1 MSSSIGTGYSR
12 NTRKL
17 FIQSWWRL
25 QDSFSSCF
33 KSCRRGTGYSSN
45 TRKLFIQ
52 SWWRLQDSS
61 SSFIKSI
68 SRKKGY
74 CLKSTKPLI
83 YHIER
88 VSVMFVKPNCK
99 TLTFQNCNSVTLE
112 SSHRLAETGSKP
124 AGKGINSGTVICLTA
139 THEFTPR
146 RKLQFDTYLRF
157 FKVPTQNETSW
168 SADL

>member
-1 MSSSIGTGYSR
+1 MLWNSIKAYIGGELDLTQVQEELGIPATPENWSFRVDGGSR
-12 NTRKL
+12 TVL
-17 FIQSWWRL
+17 PPF
-25 QDSFSSCF
+25 
-33 KSCRRGTGYSSN
+33 
-45 TRKLFIQ
+45 
-52 SWWRLQDSS
+52 
-61 SSFIKSI
+61 KSI

>member
-1 MSSSIGTGYSR
+1 MLWNSIKAYIGGELELTQVQEELGIPATPENWSFRVDGGSR
-12 NTRKL
+12 TVL
-17 FIQSWWRL
+17 PPF
-25 QDSFSSCF
+25 
-33 KSCRRGTGYSSN
+33 
-45 TRKLFIQ
+45 
-52 SWWRLQDSS
+52 
-61 SSFIKSI
+61 KSI

-99 TLTFQNCNSVTLE
+99 TLTFQNCNAVTLE
-112 SSHRLAETGSKP
+112 SSHRLAKTGSKP

-146 RKLQFDTYLRF
+146 RKLQFDTYSRF

-168 SADL
+168 SSDL

>member
-1 MSSSIGTGYSR
+1 MLWNSIKAYIGGELELTQIQEELGIPATQENWSFRVDGGSR
-12 NTRKL
+12 TVL
-17 FIQSWWRL
+17 PPF
-25 QDSFSSCF
+25 
-33 KSCRRGTGYSSN
+33 
-45 TRKLFIQ
+45 
-52 SWWRLQDSS
+52 
-61 SSFIKSI
+61 KSI

-83 YHIER
+83 YHLER

>member
-1 MSSSIGTGYSR
+1 MKQHQSIYWRGTWSPSSS
-12 NTRKL
+12 
-17 FIQSWWRL
+17 
-25 QDSFSSCF
+25 
-33 KSCRRGTGYSSN
+33 RGTGYYSN
-45 TRKLFIQ
+45 TRKLLF
-52 SWWRLQDSS
+52 RVDGDSRTVLPP
-61 SSFIKSI
+61 FKSI

-99 TLTFQNCNSVTLE
+99 TLTFQNCNAVTLE
-112 SSHRLAETGSKP
+112 SSHRLAKTGSKP

-157 FKVPTQNETSW
+157 FKVATPEWNK
-168 SADL
+168 LIIRPIIK

>member
-1 MSSSIGTGYSR
+1 MLWNSIKAYIGGELELTQVQEELGIPATPENWSFRVDGGSR
-12 NTRKL
+12 TVL
-17 FIQSWWRL
+17 PPF
-25 QDSFSSCF
+25 
-33 KSCRRGTGYSSN
+33 
-45 TRKLFIQ
+45 
-52 SWWRLQDSS
+52 
-61 SSFIKSI
+61 KSI

-124 AGKGINSGTVICLTA
+124 AGKGINSGTVICLIA

-146 RKLQFDTYLRF
+146 RKLQFDIYLRF

>member
-1 MSSSIGTGYSR
+1 MLWNSIKAYIGGELDLPQVQEELDIPVTPE
-12 NTRKL
+12 NC
-17 FIQSWWRL
+17 
-25 QDSFSSCF
+25 SFRVDEDF
-33 KSCRRGTGYSSN
+33 RTV
-45 TRKLFIQ
+45 LPPF
-52 SWWRLQDSS
+52 
-61 SSFIKSI
+61 KSI

-83 YHIER
+83 YYLER
-88 VSVMFVKPNCK
+88 VSLMFVKPNCK

-168 SADL
+168 SSDL